1 MARFISFYLPQYHPT
16 PENNV
21 WWGKGFTEWTNVA
34 KAKSLFRGHIQPNIP
49 EELGFYDLRYPEI
62 RERQAE
68 LARNAGLE
76 GFCYFHF
83 WFGNGKRILETPFN
97 EVLKSKKPDFPFCLS
112 WSNHSWEKKQF
123 DKEGNSEMLLEQLYP
138 GESDYVDHFN
148 EMLPAFEDSRY
159 IKINDK
165 LVFFIYD
172 PLSSD
177 QISLFIKTW
186 RKLAKDHDLNDFY
199 FIARDAN
206 NRSRNACL
214 KIGFDATYNDDVF
227 NIHHNLNIVSKIIL
241 WIKRNWMKR
250 PTVFKYKKAINYM
263 VTDHCKESNVF
274 PVIAPNWDHSPRS
287 GGNAIILHDSKPKYF
302 KSVVNKSLEIVKD
315 KPEEEKIIIIKS
327 WNEWGEG
334 NYMEP
339 DIIHGSKY
347 LDALREVIDRNEK

>member
-123 DKEGNSEMLLEQLYP
+123 DKEGNSEI
-138 GESDYVDHFN
+138 
-148 EMLPAFEDSRY
+148 AFGA
-159 IKINDK
+159 
-165 LVFFIYD
+165 V
-172 PLSSD
+172 
-177 QISLFIKTW
+177 ISW
-186 RKLAKDHDLNDFY
+186 
-199 FIARDAN
+199 
-206 NRSRNACL
+206 
-214 KIGFDATYNDDVF
+214 
-227 NIHHNLNIVSKIIL
+227 
-241 WIKRNWMKR
+241 
-250 PTVFKYKKAINYM
+250 
-263 VTDHCKESNVF
+263 
-274 PVIAPNWDHSPRS
+274 
-287 GGNAIILHDSKPKYF
+287 
-302 KSVVNKSLEIVKD
+302 
-315 KPEEEKIIIIKS
+315 
-327 WNEWGEG
+327 
-334 NYMEP
+334 
-339 DIIHGSKY
+339 
-347 LDALREVIDRNEK
+347 